1 MYYWAARMDSL
12 GYAGDFDFAAL
23 KITLRAKM
31 DSDDADLVDEILDA
45 QAVFE
50 KSVYEYAETIDNQ
63 DDAIDVMKAV
73 ALYEQSADGLLD
85 ASQSAYEA
93 LVAPSDEALASAQ
106 ANVDAAHASVN
117 LLSIVA
123 PFDGE
128 VLSVDNKVGDVVE
141 TGKLAVNIAN
151 RANLYVQAQVD
162 ESDVAKVKVGDPVE
176 VTLDALPGVE
186 LSGSVE
192 SVNPV
197 GEVSSGLIKFSVL
210 IALDPVDDE
219 MIVPLGATADSVI
232 QVREATKVLAVPL
245 VAVQNDEDGEY
256 VWVIQGDGSAKRVAI
271 ESSTI
276 EGNLVV
282 VTGDLKVG
290 DVLQVLHESS
300 IQAAGPF
307 SGGDQ

>member
-1 MYYWAARMDSL
+1 M
-12 GYAGDFDFAAL
+12 
-23 KITLRAKM
+23 
-31 DSDDADLVDEILDA
+31 
-45 QAVFE
+45 
-50 KSVYEYAETIDNQ
+50 
-63 DDAIDVMKAV
+63 
-73 ALYEQSADGLLD
+73 
-85 ASQSAYEA
+85 
-93 LVAPSDEALASAQ
+93 
-106 ANVDAAHASVN
+106 DAAHASVN

-210 IALDPVDDE
+210 IALDSVDDD

-232 QVREATKVLAVPL
+232 QVRRRLRFWLCLWWLCKMMRME
-245 VAVQNDEDGEY
+245 NMFG
-256 VWVIQGDGSAKRVAI
+256 
-271 ESSTI
+271 
-276 EGNLVV
+276 
-282 VTGDLKVG
+282 
-290 DVLQVLHESS
+290 
-300 IQAAGPF
+300 
-307 SGGDQ
+307 